1 MLKHTLT
8 PKVMKSC
15 PTMYE
20 TLTVLKELPAEVTA
34 EEFLVSK
41 VLAIDVDEPEMKRE
55 HKRQLAARAKT
66 SQNQQQRPRYLNRM
80 NSGDIE
86 LFIFFKS
93 SSVQRKQ

>member
-41 VLAIDVDEPEMKRE
+41 VLALDVDEPEMKRE

-66 SQNQQQRPRYLNRM
+66 SQNQQQRPRYLNRII
-80 NSGDIE
+80 SSDIE
-86 LFIFFKS
+86 LASPAKAANPTT
-93 SSVQRKQ
+93 